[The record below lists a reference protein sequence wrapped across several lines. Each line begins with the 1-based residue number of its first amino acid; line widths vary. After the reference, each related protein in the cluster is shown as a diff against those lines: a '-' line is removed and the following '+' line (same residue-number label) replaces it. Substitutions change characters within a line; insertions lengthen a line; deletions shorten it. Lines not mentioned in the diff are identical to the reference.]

1 MSSEKKQG
9 SKVEILLIQA
19 KQEGRTSAWDYLNDF
34 GGCTDS
40 ENPYDGIAELSQAW
54 LEGYHECENDYHFE
68 QDNPDMFYDEDE
80 EYYQDYVEREW

>member
-40 ENPYDGIAELSQAW
+40 ENPYDGIAEL
-54 LEGYHECENDYHFE
+54 
-68 QDNPDMFYDEDE
+68 
-80 EYYQDYVEREW
+80 